1 MESLHLRVLED
12 ARAWRLAGYAVT
24 LAASSPKGSA
34 RADDIAGA
42 NASDGSEAHGMATA
56 ASCVTG

>member
-1 MESLHLRVLED
+1 MESLDLRVLED

-42 NASDGSEAHGMATA
+42 KSDGSEAHGMATA
-56 ASCVTG
+56 ASCVSG